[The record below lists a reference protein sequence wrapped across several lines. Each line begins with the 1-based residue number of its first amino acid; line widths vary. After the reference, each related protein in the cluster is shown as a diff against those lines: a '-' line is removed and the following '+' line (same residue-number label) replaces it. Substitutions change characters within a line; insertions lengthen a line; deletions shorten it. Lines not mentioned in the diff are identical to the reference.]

1 MASTRRTSKRSGGV
15 FCSPVAIRSCRC
27 FSPWAE
33 GSSFQAA
40 LGFPAR
46 AMPDCAISNLMHSIL
61 RPNPAPLDH
70 QKSPIRPFR
79 CGYRVVFT
87 WLPSSFRTSR
97 GASPLRLG
105 TRSLAP
111 VVDACKARELF
122 QIFPPKAFRIIP
134 GYALENLALASLRD
148 PPAGCASRVT
158 RQGKGPGR
166 DKRRSP

>member
-122 QIFPPKAFRIIP
+122 PEFSSAKLSEISRLRLGK
-134 GYALENLALASLRD
+134 LRD
-148 PPAGCASRVT
+148 FLPCTASSWSAQRAARRPEGPPR
-158 RQGKGPGR
+158 
-166 DKRRSP
+166 